1 MRSVR
6 RRIMN
11 LEKLYLKIST
21 KKFYF
26 LKFLL
31 EAYDGLAILSSS
43 GISKDI
49 VLVRY
54 PREQRETVFALLC
67 SIADKLNPYRTHN

>member
-1 MRSVR
+1 
-6 RRIMN
+6 MN
-11 LEKLYLKIST
+11 LEKLYLKIRT
-21 KKFYF
+21 EKFYF
-26 LKFLL
+26 LKFIL

-54 PREQRETVFALLC
+54 PREQRENVFALLG
-67 SIADKLNPYRTHN
+67 SIAEKLNPYKI

>member
-1 MRSVR
+1 
-6 RRIMN
+6 MN
-11 LEKLYLKIST
+11 LEKLYLKIRT
-21 KKFYF
+21 EKFYF
-26 LKFLL
+26 LKFIL

-54 PREQRETVFALLC
+54 PPEQRKAVFALLG
-67 SIADKLNPYRTHN
+67 SLAEKLNPYKLK